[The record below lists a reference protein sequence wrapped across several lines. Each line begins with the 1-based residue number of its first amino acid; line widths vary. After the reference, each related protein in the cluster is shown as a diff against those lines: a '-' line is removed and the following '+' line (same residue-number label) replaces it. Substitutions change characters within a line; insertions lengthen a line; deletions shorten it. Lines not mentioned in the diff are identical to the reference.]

1 MPYMVKDIGLAEQ
14 GERQLE
20 WAELHMPALMEVRK
34 EFARSR
40 PFKGYR
46 ISAVLHITKET
57 GVLMRSLKAG
67 GAEISLAAG
76 NPLSTQ
82 DDVAAAL
89 AKDGISVYAMNAE
102 TLEQYR
108 DHIRKM
114 VEFRPDIVIDD
125 GADLHSAIHSARK
138 KTQVIGGT
146 EETTSG
152 IHRIKAMESDGVLQ
166 YPIVAVNNAY
176 TKYLFDNRYGTGQST
191 LDGIIRA
198 TNIFLPGKMVVV
210 AGYGWVGRGVAMRF
224 KGMGARVIVTEV
236 DPFKALEAS
245 MDGLDV
251 MQMDAAA
258 KVGDIFVTA
267 TGDIDVITGKH
278 MEAMKDGAIVC
289 NTGHFDVEVDVK
301 ALAAMAVKKRKI
313 RTYLDEYTLKSG
325 RRVFLLAEG
334 RLVNLGA
341 AEGHPSEVMDLSFC
355 NQALGA
361 LYVIENKGKLQKKVI
376 KVPAEIDER
385 IARVK
390 LRALGIGI
398 DTLSAKQNKYMSQWE
413 YGT

>member
-1 MPYMVKDIGLAEQ
+1 MPYKVRDIKLSEQ

-34 EFARSR
+34 EFSRSE

-57 GVLMRSLKAG
+57 GVLMRSLKAA
-67 GAEISLAAG
+67 GAQIALAAG

-89 AKDGISVYAMNAE
+89 AKDGVNIYAMNAE
-102 TLEQYR
+102 SVDEYR
-108 DHIRKM
+108 EHIRKM

-125 GADLHSAIHSARK
+125 GADLHSAIHSLKNR
-138 KTQVIGGT
+138 VEVMGGT

-152 IHRIKAMESDGVLQ
+152 IHRIKAMEDDGVLQ

-191 LDGIIRA
+191 LDGVIRA
-198 TNIFLPGKMVVV
+198 TNIFVPGKRVVV
-210 AGYGWVGRGVAMRF
+210 GGYGWVGKGVAMRF
-224 KGMGARVIVTEV
+224 KGMGARIIVTEV

-245 MDGLDV
+245 MDGFDV
-251 MQMDAAA
+251 MTMDGAA
-258 KVGDIFVTA
+258 KIGDIFITA
-267 TGDIDVITGKH
+267 TGDIDVITARH
-278 MEAMKDGAIVC
+278 MEMMKDGAIVC

-301 ALAAMAVKKRKI
+301 ALAEMAVKKRKI
-313 RTYLDEYTLKSG
+313 RTYLDEYTLKNG
-325 RRVFLLAEG
+325 RKVFLLAEG

-361 LYVIENKGKLQKKVI
+361 QYIVENKGKLQRKVL
-376 KVPAEIDER
+376 KVPDEIDER
-385 IARVK
+385 IARIK
-390 LRALGIGI
+390 LRALGIDI
-398 DTLSAKQNKYMSQWE
+398 DSLSAKQKKYMSQWE